1 MQPLAVDIR
10 GKREYTKLYR
20 LQTSAKTRS
29 GNDRRTVKTW
39 EKRGEAAL
47 DREWEIRRKNGRN
60 FSS

>member
-47 DREWEIRRKNGRN
+47 EKKWEIRRKN
-60 FSS
+60 